1 MATHP
6 RPLLAAVDR
15 LQRLAVFDAA
25 ARSGSFSAAG
35 RELGL
40 AQPAV
45 TRHIQALERS
55 LGIELF
61 VRHTNRSTL
70 TGHGTTLAAAVDSA
84 FTEMERTVTDIADTD
99 DIFVLAMPPGFAQ
112 QLVVPRLDSLQRALG
127 GRELRLWLYDREHA
141 LNDSHFD
148 AAVQVGDAAWTG
160 YDATP
165 LFAEQVMPVATP
177 ALAAELGLDEYS
189 SAHDVLAAPL
199 LHMDAKDRPWMSWTD
214 WLQSFDLALTPGRRR
229 VVFNNY
235 PAVLQ
240 HAIGG
245 RGVALGWSKIIEQLV
260 ADEVLCVVGP
270 TATSHRDYQL
280 TWPARRSGVA
290 LSALREWLNDLVS
303 DHPAGGDGADASS
316 LR

>member
-1 MATHP
+1 MHSHCFSSVPCCVGMAPSP
-6 RPLLAAVDR
+6 RPLIASVDR

-25 ARSGSFSAAG
+25 ARCGSFSAAG

-45 TRHIQALERS
+45 TRQIQALEQS

-70 TGHGTTLAAAVDSA
+70 SGPGHTLATAVDHA
-84 FTEMERTVTDIADTD
+84 FTSLEHTIAEIADTD

-127 GRELRLWLYDREHA
+127 DRDLRLWLYDREHE

-148 AAVQVGDAAWTG
+148 AAVRVSSAAWTG
-160 YDATP
+160 YDATR

-177 ALAAELGLDEYS
+177 ALAAELGLHEH
-189 SAHDVLAAPL
+189 SAAEAVLAAPL
-199 LHMDAKDRPWMSWTD
+199 LHMDAADRPWMSWTD
-214 WLQSFDLALTPGRRR
+214 WLGSFGLALTPVRGR

-235 PAVLQ
+235 PTVLQ
-240 HAIGG
+240 QALAG
-245 RGVALGWSKIIEQLV
+245 RGVALGWSGLIDGLLS
-260 ADEVLCVVGP
+260 DGLLCVVGP
-270 TATSHRDYQL
+270 TLTSERDYQL
-280 TWPARRSGVA
+280 TWPTRRTGAA
-290 LSALREWLNDLVS
+290 LTALRAWLDEVVN
-303 DHPAGGDGADASS
+303 G
-316 LR
+316 